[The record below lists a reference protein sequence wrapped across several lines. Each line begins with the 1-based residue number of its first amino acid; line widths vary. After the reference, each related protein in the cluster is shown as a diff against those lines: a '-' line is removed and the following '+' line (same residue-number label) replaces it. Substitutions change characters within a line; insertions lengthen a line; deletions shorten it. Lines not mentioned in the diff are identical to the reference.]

1 MHLFPIFLCLFFVS
15 FITTGTSIGS
25 NSFWV
30 GAQNESNYHIFMSQI
45 NNNTGSNEKTVD
57 IYSHL
62 GALSNVAVI
71 TALFI
76 TILTFIFTYR
86 HSKKTEQLKRMHDI
100 KNTIS
105 SENHLMIQNLLSTRQ
120 AELGLSDELV
130 QGFFVPLVD
139 AADWAC
145 FLIESNDIDKKYE
158 EHLKGQIKEIYHI
171 VSTDYPKLL
180 QNNNYKYLKKVIS
193 KWEKEPK
200 PRRSS

>member
-1 MHLFPIFLCLFFVS
+1 MP
-15 FITTGTSIGS
+15 TSLL
-25 NSFWV
+25 V

-45 NNNTGSNEKTVD
+45 NNNTGNNEKTVD

-71 TALFI
+71 IALFI

-105 SENHLMIQNLLSTRQ
+105 SENQLMIQNLLSTRQ

-145 FLIESNDIDKKYE
+145 FLIESKDIDKRYE

-171 VSTDYPKLL
+171 VATDYPMLL
-180 QNNNYKYLKKVIS
+180 ENNHFKYLQKVITRWNEES
-193 KWEKEPK
+193 EHKK
-200 PRRSS
+200 PS

>member
-1 MHLFPIFLCLFFVS
+1 
-15 FITTGTSIGS
+15 
-25 NSFWV
+25 
-30 GAQNESNYHIFMSQI
+30 
-45 NNNTGSNEKTVD
+45 
-57 IYSHL
+57 
-62 GALSNVAVI
+62 
-71 TALFI
+71 
-76 TILTFIFTYR
+76 
-86 HSKKTEQLKRMHDI
+86 
-100 KNTIS
+100 
-105 SENHLMIQNLLSTRQ
+105 MIQNLLSTRQ

-193 KWEKEPK
+193 KWEKEPE